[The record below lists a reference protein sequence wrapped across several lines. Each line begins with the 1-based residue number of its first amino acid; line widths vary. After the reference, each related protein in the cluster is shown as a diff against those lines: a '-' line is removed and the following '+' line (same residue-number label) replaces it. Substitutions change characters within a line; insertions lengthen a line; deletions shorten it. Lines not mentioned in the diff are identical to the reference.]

1 MLLVG
6 FNLARFNFGRL
17 IGGQSFDVLFAL
29 IRRVILPYC
38 AILCVYGLYFR
49 NISVTS
55 LLMVSNFEGRFHS
68 FLTPYWFMEALLQ
81 CTLMLVLLFRL
92 RSVRSEEHTS
102 ELQSLMRISYAV
114 FCLKKKKT
122 IIIKT
127 HYNT

>member
-92 RSVRSEEHTS
+92 RSVRAAPASDRSEEHTS
-102 ELQSLMRISYAV
+102 ETQSLMRISYAV
-114 FCLKKKKT
+114 FCLK
-122 IIIKT
+122 
-127 HYNT
+127 

>member
-81 CTLMLVLLFRL
+81 CTLMLVLLFR
-92 RSVRSEEHTS
+92 SEEHTS
-102 ELQSLMRISYAV
+102 DLQSLMRISYAV
-114 FCLKKKKT
+114 FCLKKK
-122 IIIKT
+122 
-127 HYNT
+127 

>member
-92 RSVRSEEHTS
+92 RSVRAAADSDPFLFGLDRKSTRLNSSH
-102 ELQSLMRISYAV
+102 
-114 FCLKKKKT
+114 
-122 IIIKT
+122 
-127 HYNT
+127 

>member
-68 FLTPYWFMEALLQ
+68 FLPPYWFLEALLQ

-92 RSVRSEEHTS
+92 RSVRAAADSAPFLFGFWFMAGAVA
-102 ELQSLMRISYAV
+102 LQVAALEV
-114 FCLKKKKT
+114 FY
-122 IIIKT
+122 
-127 HYNT
+127 HE